1 MSDLN
6 KINSSVDKYL
16 FYGFVLLIPLLILGP
31 AIPDFII
38 ISSSIL
44 FLFFKVKNFDS
55 TKYKN
60 YIIFFLIFYF
70 LIIFSS
76 LISENQIWSLRSS
89 IFYLRFFLYF
99 LVVCYLVENYFF
111 IFKYL
116 LIVTSATFIILFV
129 DTFFQFIFK
138 FNLIGFPISEK
149 GHRIASFF
157 KDEYILGTYTLRIFP
172 IILFCLSFFKLR
184 SNYQS
189 YAHIL
194 VFFISGLIII
204 LSGDRTPLLLFI
216 IYAVLFFF
224 LSEKKKNILI
234 IFFSIL
240 IIFLLIILK
249 NSNLKK
255 RVIDQTIIE
264 LGLSDKNPG
273 YFFEKKGLF
282 FFSPQHE
289 KLFNTSLNIFI
300 DNKFFGVG
308 PNNFRNSCEAK
319 QYKADSEN
327 HYNCY
332 NHPHNLFVQILSE
345 CGIFVF
351 LIFVFFYLYLI
362 KYYLIFLTT
371 NHNIN
376 HYLLDKKLIF
386 LIISILVNYFP
397 IAPSGNFFNNNLS
410 IFNFLSVAL
419 FFSYLKNQKREKK

>member
-234 IFFSIL
+234 IFISIL
-240 IIFLLIILK
+240 IIFSLIILK

-273 YFFEKKGLF
+273 YFFEKK
-282 FFSPQHE
+282 
-289 KLFNTSLNIFI
+289 
-300 DNKFFGVG
+300 
-308 PNNFRNSCEAK
+308 R
-319 QYKADSEN
+319 
-327 HYNCY
+327 
-332 NHPHNLFVQILSE
+332 
-345 CGIFVF
+345 FVF
-351 LIFVFFYLYLI
+351 L
-362 KYYLIFLTT
+362 
-371 NHNIN
+371 
-376 HYLLDKKLIF
+376 
-386 LIISILVNYFP
+386 
-397 IAPSGNFFNNNLS
+397 LS
-410 IFNFLSVAL
+410 AT
-419 FFSYLKNQKREKK
+419 